1 MEKIVEV
8 SNIKKN
14 FGNFEVLK
22 GISFEIKKGE
32 IFGLIGP
39 NGAGKTTTLRILTTI
54 IKPDSGKV
62 KILGYDLQK
71 NSYQIKKV
79 ISYLPEEAG
88 AYKNLSG
95 KDYLSF
101 MAEFFAKNKAQKK
114 KILERGVE
122 LANLGKAL
130 FKKTST
136 YSKGMLRKLLLAKT
150 LMTKP
155 KLAILDEPTSG
166 LDVLSAIE
174 IREKIKSFSKEG
186 VSFLISS
193 HNMLEM
199 EYLCQR
205 IALINKGE
213 IIEKG
218 SPTEL
223 KKKYQASNLEEVFV
237 KAIKK

>member
-1 MEKIVEV
+1 
-8 SNIKKN
+8 
-14 FGNFEVLK
+14 
-22 GISFEIKKGE
+22 
-32 IFGLIGP
+32 
-39 NGAGKTTTLRILTTI
+39 
-54 IKPDSGKV
+54 
-62 KILGYDLQK
+62 
-71 NSYQIKKV
+71 
-79 ISYLPEEAG
+79 
-88 AYKNLSG
+88 
-95 KDYLSF
+95 
-101 MAEFFAKNKAQKK
+101 
-114 KILERGVE
+114 
-122 LANLGKAL
+122 
-130 FKKTST
+130 
-136 YSKGMLRKLLLAKT
+136 MLRKLLLAKS

-155 KLAILDEPTSG
+155 ELAILDEPTSG

-218 SPTEL
+218 SPAKL

>member
-218 SPTEL
+218 SPAEL

>member
-8 SNIKKN
+8 SNIKKS

-95 KDYLSF
+95 RDYLSF
-101 MAEFFAKNKAQKK
+101 MAENFLQ
-114 KILERGVE
+114 
-122 LANLGKAL
+122 
-130 FKKTST
+130 
-136 YSKGMLRKLLLAKT
+136 
-150 LMTKP
+150 
-155 KLAILDEPTSG
+155 
-166 LDVLSAIE
+166 
-174 IREKIKSFSKEG
+174 KIK
-186 VSFLISS
+186 
-193 HNMLEM
+193 
-199 EYLCQR
+199 
-205 IALINKGE
+205 
-213 IIEKG
+213 
-218 SPTEL
+218 L
-223 KKKYQASNLEEVFV
+223 KKRKFLKEDVS
-237 KAIKK
+237 